1 MKPFLPYSPDEFG
14 ARALSAQER
23 RIMGTFSFN
32 DRDLKQIKEMGLTPE
47 KVLLQIESFKRG
59 FPYAKLNR
67 PCTVGDGMHLLSRPD
82 LNRYAQR
89 YSEVARSGRAMKF
102 VPASGAASRMF
113 KAFLAVN
120 SRYER
125 ITDKEISRE
134 MDSDHRA
141 VQEFVR
147 GLRKFALFEDLRSAM
162 ARNNLDMEALLE
174 KGEYKP
180 ILEYLLTPKG
190 LDLANVPKGLIK
202 FHSYPG
208 HSRTAF
214 EEHLVEGAAYTQDRN
229 GGVRIHFTVSPE
241 HETPVQSHIESTRA
255 LYEKGGVTFNVEFSS
270 QKASTDTIAVD
281 MDNKPFRDRDGP
293 LVFRPGGHGSLLENL
308 CDLSGDI
315 LFIKNID
322 NVLPDRLKEETIAYK
337 KALGGLLIDLQKKI
351 FTYVDKLMS
360 GEGDQRL
367 LTEMMGFMK
376 DHLFIML
383 PDRLGRQS
391 RDEQVRFLVSRLN
404 RPLRV
409 CGMVKN
415 EGEPGG
421 GPFWVEHPDG
431 TCSLQIVE
439 SSQVDMGSSQQKK
452 ILGSSTHF
460 NPVDLVCGIRD
471 YKGKPFDLRRFV
483 DPETGF
489 ISVKSKDGKDLKAL
503 EHPGLWNG
511 AMADWT
517 TVFVEV
523 PLATFSPVKTL
534 LDLLRK
540 EHQS

>member
-1 MKPFLPYSPDEFG
+1 
-14 ARALSAQER
+14 
-23 RIMGTFSFN
+23 MGTPLFS

-47 KVLLQIESFKRG
+47 KVLSQIESFKKG

-67 PCTVGDGMHLLSRPD
+67 PCTVGDGIHVLSRSD
-82 LNRYAQR
+82 LKRYADI
-89 YSEVARSGRAMKF
+89 YSEAALSGRAMKF

-113 KAFLAVN
+113 KALLAVN
-120 SRYER
+120 SLYDS
-125 ITDKEISRE
+125 ITDKEISQNK
-134 MDSDHRA
+134 DSDHRA
-141 VQEFVR
+141 VQDFVR
-147 GLRKFALFEDLRSAM
+147 GLKRFAFYEDLRSAM
-162 ARNNLDMEALLE
+162 ARNNVDAEVLLE

-180 ILEYLLTPKG
+180 ILESLLTAKG

-202 FHSYPG
+202 FHSYSSHG
-208 HSRTAF
+208 RTAF
-214 EEHLVEGAAYTQDRN
+214 EEHLVEGAAYTQDRH
-229 GGVRIHFTVSPE
+229 GGVRVHFTVSPE
-241 HETPVQSHIESTRA
+241 HEKSVRRHLESTRA
-255 LYEKGGVTFNVEFSS
+255 LYENGGVTLSVEFSG

-281 MDNKPFRDRDGP
+281 MDNHLFRDRDGT

-322 NVLPDRLKEETIAYK
+322 NVLPDRLKEETITYK
-337 KALGGLLIDLQKKI
+337 KALAGLLIELQKKT
-351 FTYVDKLMS
+351 FATVEHLVS
-360 GEGDQRL
+360 GKADQGL
-367 LTEMMGFMK
+367 LTEMIRFMR
-376 DHLFIML
+376 DRLFIMI
-383 PDRLGRQS
+383 PDRLERQS
-391 RDEQVRFLVSRLN
+391 RDEQTRFLLSKLN

-421 GPFWVEHPDG
+421 GPFWVEQPDG

-439 SSQVDMGSSQQKK
+439 SSQVDMASPQQKK

-460 NPVDLVCGIRD
+460 NPVDLVCAVRD
-471 YKGKPFDLRRFV
+471 YRGNPFDLRRFV
-483 DPETGF
+483 DPDTGF
-489 ISVKSKDGKDLKAL
+489 ISIKSKDGKDLKAL

-523 PLATFSPVKTL
+523 PLATFSPVKAL
-534 LDLLRK
+534 NDLLRK
-540 EHQS
+540 EHQA

>member
-1 MKPFLPYSPDEFG
+1 
-14 ARALSAQER
+14 
-23 RIMGTFSFN
+23 MGTFSFS
-32 DRDLKQIKEMGLTPE
+32 DRDLKQIKETGLTPE
-47 KVLLQIESFKRG
+47 KVLSQIESFKKG
-59 FPYAKLNR
+59 FPYAWLNR
-67 PCTVGDGMHLLSRPD
+67 PCTVGDGIHVLSRPD
-82 LNRYAQR
+82 LDRYADM
-89 YSEVARSGRAMKF
+89 YAEAALSGRAMKF

-134 MDSDHRA
+134 KDSDHRA

-147 GLRKFALFEDLRSAM
+147 GLKRFAFHEDLRSAM
-162 ARNNLDMEALLE
+162 AQSNLDLEGLLE
-174 KGEYKP
+174 EREYKP
-180 ILEYLLTPKG
+180 ILDSLLTAKG
-190 LDLANVPKGLIK
+190 LDLVNVPKGLIK

-208 HSRTAF
+208 HTRTAF

-229 GGVRIHFTVSPE
+229 GHVRIHFTVSPE
-241 HETPVQSHIESTRA
+241 HETSVRRHIESTRA
-255 LYEKGGVTFNVEFSS
+255 LYEKGGVTFSVEFSS
-270 QKASTDTIAVD
+270 QKPSTDTIAVD
-281 MDNKPFRDRDGP
+281 MDNHPFRDRDGA

-308 CDLSGDI
+308 CDLSGDV

-322 NVLPDRLKEETIAYK
+322 NVLPDRIKEENITYK
-337 KALGGLLIDLQKKI
+337 KALGGLLIELQKRI
-351 FTYVDKLMS
+351 FAYVEKLVN
-360 GEGDQRL
+360 GGVGRTL
-367 LTEMMGFMK
+367 LTEMIGFMK
-376 DHLFIML
+376 ERLFIMI
-383 PDRLGRQS
+383 PDRVERQS
-391 RDEQVRFLVSRLN
+391 REEQVRFLVSRLN
-404 RPLRV
+404 RPMRV

-460 NPVDLVCGIRD
+460 NPVDLVCAVRNYRGE
-471 YKGKPFDLRRFV
+471 PFDLMRFV
-483 DPETGF
+483 DPDTGF
-489 ISVKSKDGKDLKAL
+489 ISIKSKDGKDLKAL

-511 AMADWT
+511 AMAEWT

-534 LDLLRK
+534 NDLLRK
-540 EHQS
+540 EHQP

>member
-1 MKPFLPYSPDEFG
+1 
-14 ARALSAQER
+14 
-23 RIMGTFSFN
+23 MGTFSFT
-32 DRDLKQIKEMGLTPE
+32 DRDLKQIKGMGLTPE
-47 KVLLQIESFKRG
+47 KVMLQIESFKKG

-67 PCTVGDGMHLLSRPD
+67 PCTVGDGIHALTRSD
-82 LNRYAQR
+82 LKRYADG
-89 YSEVARSGRAMKF
+89 YSEVALSGRAMKF
-102 VPASGAASRMF
+102 VPASGAATRMF

-120 SRYER
+120 SLYES
-125 ITDKEISRE
+125 ITDKEISGKK
-134 MDSDHRA
+134 DSDHRA

-147 GLRKFALFEDLRSAM
+147 GLRRFAFFEDLRSAM
-162 ARNNLDMEALLE
+162 ARNGLDVERLLE

-180 ILEYLLTPKG
+180 ILEILLTARG

-208 HSRTAF
+208 HNRTAF
-214 EEHLVEGAAYTQDRN
+214 EEHLVEGAAYTRN
-229 GGVRIHFTVSPE
+229 RGGRVRIHFTVSPE
-241 HETPVQSHIESTRA
+241 YEASVRRHIESTRA
-255 LYEKGGVTFNVEFSS
+255 RYEKGGVTFSVEFSN

-281 MDNKPFRDRDGP
+281 MDNHPFRDPAGA
-293 LVFRPGGHGSLLENL
+293 LVFRPGGHGSLLENV
-308 CDLSGDI
+308 CDLAGDV

-322 NVLPDRLKEETIAYK
+322 NVLPDRLKEETVTYK
-337 KALGGLLIDLQKKI
+337 KALGGLLIELQKKI
-351 FTYVDKLMS
+351 FAYVEKLVS
-360 GEGDQRL
+360 GEVDSNL
-367 LTEMMGFMK
+367 VTEIIGFMK
-376 DHLFIML
+376 DRLFIMI
-383 PDRLGRQS
+383 PERLERRS
-391 RDEQVRFLVSRLN
+391 REDQFHFLLSRLN

-421 GPFWVEHPDG
+421 GPFWVERPDA

-439 SSQVDMGSSQQKK
+439 SSQVDVGSSHQKE
-452 ILGSSTHF
+452 IFASSTHF

-471 YKGKPFDLRRFV
+471 YRGKPFDLTRFV
-483 DPETGF
+483 DPDTGF
-489 ISVKSKDGKDLKAL
+489 ISIKSRDGRDLKAL

-534 LDLLRK
+534 NDLLRK
-540 EHQS
+540 EHQA

>member
-1 MKPFLPYSPDEFG
+1 
-14 ARALSAQER
+14 
-23 RIMGTFSFN
+23 MGTLLFS
-32 DRDLKQIKEMGLTPE
+32 DRDLKQIKDMGLTPE
-47 KVLLQIESFKRG
+47 KVLAQVESFKKG

-67 PCTVGDGMHLLSRPD
+67 SCTVGDGIHVLSRSD
-82 LNRYAQR
+82 LSRYADTC
-89 YSEVARSGRAMKF
+89 SEAALSGRAMKF

-120 SRYER
+120 SLYDR
-125 ITDKEISRE
+125 ITEKEVSQE
-134 MDSDHRA
+134 KDSDHRA
-141 VQEFVR
+141 VQEFIR
-147 GLRKFALFEDLRSAM
+147 GLKRFAFYEDLRGAM
-162 ARNNLDMEALLE
+162 ARNNLDMDGLIE

-180 ILEYLLTPKG
+180 ILESLLTAKG

-202 FHSYPG
+202 FHSYSG

-214 EEHLVEGAAYTQDRN
+214 EEQLVEGAAYTKDRK

-241 HETPVQSHIESTRA
+241 HEKFVRRHIESTQA
-255 LYEKGGVTFNVEFSS
+255 LYEAGGVTYSVEFSN

-281 MDNKPFRDRDGP
+281 MDNRLFRDRDGA

-315 LFIKNID
+315 VFMKNID
-322 NVLPDRLKEETIAYK
+322 NVLPDRLKEETIIYK
-337 KALGGLLIDLQKKI
+337 KALGGLLIELQKKI
-351 FTYVDKLMS
+351 FAAI
-360 GEGDQRL
+360 EL
-367 LTEMMGFMK
+367 LASAQADPGLITEMIGFMR
-376 DHLFIML
+376 DRLFIMI
-383 PDRLGRQS
+383 PDRLERRS
-391 RDEQVRFLVSRLN
+391 REEQVRFLLSKLN

-439 SSQVDMGSSQQKK
+439 SSQVDMASTEQKK
-452 ILGSSTHF
+452 ILRSSTHF
-460 NPVDLVCGIRD
+460 NPVDLVCAVRD
-471 YKGKPFDLRRFV
+471 YRGNPFDLRRFV

-489 ISVKSKDGKDLKAL
+489 ISIKSKDGKDLKAL

-534 LDLLRK
+534 NDLLRK
-540 EHQS
+540 EHQP

>member
-1 MKPFLPYSPDEFG
+1 ME
-14 ARALSAQER
+14 E
-23 RIMGTFSFN
+23 IMGSFSFS

-47 KVLLQIESFKRG
+47 KVLSQIESFKKG

-67 PCTVGDGMHLLSRPD
+67 PCTVGDGIHVLSRSE
-82 LNRYAQR
+82 LNRYADA
-89 YSEVARSGRAMKF
+89 YSEAALSGRAMKF

-134 MDSDHRA
+134 KDSDHRA
-141 VQEFVR
+141 VQEFVKS
-147 GLRKFALFEDLRSAM
+147 LKQFAFFADLRSAM
-162 ARNNLDMEALLE
+162 ARNNLDPELLLG
-174 KGEYKP
+174 KSEYKP
-180 ILEYLLTPKG
+180 ILEFMLTAKG
-190 LDLANVPKGLIK
+190 LDLTNVPKGLIK
-202 FHSYPG
+202 FHSYRG
-208 HSRTAF
+208 HHRTAF
-214 EEHLVEGAAYTQDRN
+214 EEHLVEGAAYTRDRN
-229 GGVRIHFTVSPE
+229 GQVRIHFTVSPE
-241 HETPVQSHIESTRA
+241 HEKSVRRHIEGTKS
-255 LYEKGGVTFNVEFSS
+255 LYEQGGTSFSVEFSN

-281 MDNKPFRDRDGP
+281 TDNHPFRDKEGA

-308 CDLSGDI
+308 CDLTGDI

-322 NVLPDRLKEETIAYK
+322 NVLPDRLKEETLTYK
-337 KALGGLLIDLQKKI
+337 KALGGLLMEFQKKI
-351 FTYVDKLMS
+351 FAYLEKLVT
-360 GEGDQRL
+360 GAADQVL
-367 LTEMMGFMK
+367 LSEMIGFME
-376 DHLFIML
+376 DRLFIMI
-383 PDRLGRQS
+383 PDRLKAQS
-391 RDEQVRFLVSRLN
+391 REEQVRFLFSRLN
-404 RPLRV
+404 RPLRI

-439 SSQVDMGSSQQKK
+439 SSQVDMASSQQKK

-460 NPVDLVCGIRD
+460 NPVDLVCAVRD
-471 YKGKPFDLRRFV
+471 YRGEPFDLRRFV
-483 DPETGF
+483 DPDTGF
-489 ISVKSKDGKDLKAL
+489 ISMKSKDGKDLKAL

-534 LDLLRK
+534 NDLLRE
-540 EHQS
+540 EHQP

>member
-1 MKPFLPYSPDEFG
+1 
-14 ARALSAQER
+14 
-23 RIMGTFSFN
+23 MGTFSFT

-47 KVLLQIESFKRG
+47 KVLLQIESFKKG
-59 FPYAKLNR
+59 FPYARLNR
-67 PCTVGDGMHLLSRPD
+67 PCTAGDGIHVLSRPD
-82 LNRYAQR
+82 LNRYAES
-89 YSEVARSGRAMKF
+89 YSEVALSGRGMKF

-113 KAFLAVN
+113 KSFLAVN
-120 SRYER
+120 SLHET
-125 ITDKEISRE
+125 ITDKEISSAK
-134 MDSDHRA
+134 DSDHRA

-147 GLRKFALFEDLRSAM
+147 GLRRFAFFDDLRSAM
-162 ARNNLDMEALLE
+162 ARNDVDLEGLLE
-174 KGEYKP
+174 KGDYKP
-180 ILEYLLTPKG
+180 ILEYALAAKG
-190 LDLANVPKGLIK
+190 LDLANLPKGLIK

-208 HSRTAF
+208 HTRTAF
-214 EEHLVEGAAYTQDRN
+214 EEHLVEGAAYTQNKN

-241 HETPVQSHIESTRA
+241 HETSVRRHIESTRA
-255 LYEKGGVTFNVEFSS
+255 LYEKGGVTFSVEFSN
-270 QKASTDTIAVD
+270 QKASTDTIAVG
-281 MDNKPFRDRDGP
+281 MDNRPFRDKDGA

-322 NVLPDRLKEETIAYK
+322 NVLPDRLKEETITYK
-337 KALGGLLIDLQKKI
+337 KALGGLLIELQKRI
-351 FTYVDKLMS
+351 FAYVEKLMS

-367 LTEMMGFMK
+367 LSEMTGFME
-376 DHLFIML
+376 DQLFIMI
-383 PDRLGRQS
+383 PDRLGRPS
-391 RDEQVRFLVSRLN
+391 REEQVRFLLSRLN

-439 SSQVDMGSSQQKK
+439 SSQVDTGLSGQKK
-452 ILGSSTHF
+452 ILESSTHF
-460 NPVDLVCGIRD
+460 NPVDLVCGVRD
-471 YKGKPFDLRRFV
+471 HKGKPFDLRRFV

-489 ISVKSKDGKDLKAL
+489 ISIKSKDGKELKAL

-534 LDLLRK
+534 NDLLRK
-540 EHQS
+540 EHQP

>member
-1 MKPFLPYSPDEFG
+1 MKPVLPYSPDG
-14 ARALSAQER
+14 VRGRALSAQETV
-23 RIMGTFSFN
+23 IMGTLSFT
-32 DRDLKQIKEMGLTPE
+32 DRDLEQIKEMGLTPE
-47 KVLLQIESFKRG
+47 KVLLQIESFKKG
-59 FPYAKLNR
+59 FPHSRLNR
-67 PCTVGDGMHLLSRPD
+67 PCTVGDGIHVFSRPD
-82 LNRYAQR
+82 LKRYAER
-89 YSEVARSGRAMKF
+89 YSEVSLSGRAMKF

-113 KAFLAVN
+113 SAFLAVN
-120 SRYER
+120 NLYKR
-125 ITDKEISRE
+125 ITDKELCSE
-134 MDSDHRA
+134 KNSDHGA

-147 GLRKFALFEDLRSAM
+147 GLRRFAFFEDLRSAM
-162 ARNNLDMEALLE
+162 ARNDLDMEGLLE
-174 KGEYKP
+174 KREYKP
-180 ILEYLLTPKG
+180 VLEYLLTAKG
-190 LDLANVPKGLIK
+190 LDLANAPKGLIK

-214 EEHLVEGAAYTQDRN
+214 EEHLVEGAAYTQDGN

-241 HETPVQSHIESTRA
+241 HETSVRSHIESARA

-281 MDNKPFRDRDGP
+281 MDNNPFRDRDGA

-322 NVLPDRLKEETIAYK
+322 NVLPDTLKQETIAYK

-351 FTYVDKLMS
+351 FTYVDNLMS
-360 GEGDQRL
+360 GEVDQRL

-376 DHLFIML
+376 DHLFIMI
-383 PDRLGRQS
+383 PDRVGRQS
-391 RDEQVRFLVSRLN
+391 REKQVRFLVSRLN

-439 SSQVDMGSSQQKK
+439 SSQVDLGSSQQKK
-452 ILGSSTHF
+452 ILQSSTHF

-471 YKGKPFDLRRFV
+471 HKGKPFGLRRFV
-483 DPETGF
+483 DPEAGF
-489 ISVKSKDGKDLKAL
+489 ISIKSKDGKNLKAL

-534 LDLLRK
+534 NDLLRK
-540 EHQS
+540 EHQA

>member
-1 MKPFLPYSPDEFG
+1 MAAGF
-14 ARALSAQER
+14 RTLSAQETTA
-23 RIMGTFSFN
+23 MGTFFFT
-32 DRDLKQIKEMGLTPE
+32 DRDLKQIEEMGLTPE
-47 KVLLQIESFKRG
+47 KVMLQIESFKKG

-67 PCTVGDGMHLLSRPD
+67 PCTVGDGIHALSRSD
-82 LNRYAQR
+82 LQRYAER
-89 YSEVARSGRAMKF
+89 YSEVALSGRAMKF

-120 SRYER
+120 SLYESV
-125 ITDKEISRE
+125 TDKEIFGKT
-134 MDSDHRA
+134 DSDHRA

-147 GLRKFALFEDLRSAM
+147 GLRRFAFFEDLRSAV
-162 ARNNLDMEALLE
+162 AGNGQDMDRLLE

-180 ILEYLLTPKG
+180 ILESLLTEKG

-202 FHSYPG
+202 FHTYPD
-208 HSRTAF
+208 HNRTAF
-214 EEHLVEGAAYTQDRN
+214 EEHLVEGAAYTRDRS

-241 HETPVQSHIESTRA
+241 YEASVRRHIERTRA
-255 LYEKGGVTFNVEFSS
+255 LYEKGGVTFRVEFSN

-281 MDNKPFRDRDGP
+281 MDNRPFRDAAGA
-293 LVFRPGGHGSLLENL
+293 LVFRPGGHGSLLENM
-308 CDLSGDI
+308 CDLAGDV

-322 NVLPDRLKEETIAYK
+322 NILPDRLKEETVAYK
-337 KALGGLLIDLQKKI
+337 KALGGLLIELQKKI
-351 FTYVDKLMS
+351 FSYVAKLVR
-360 GEGDQRL
+360 GEAGPNL
-367 LTEMMGFMK
+367 VAEIIGFIK
-376 DHLFIML
+376 DRLFIMI
-383 PDRLGRQS
+383 PERLQRRS
-391 RDEQVRFLVSRLN
+391 REEQVHFLLSRLN

-421 GPFWVEHPDG
+421 GPFWVERPDG

-439 SSQVDMGSSQQKK
+439 SSQVDVGLPHQKK
-452 ILGSSTHF
+452 ILASSTHF
-460 NPVDLVCGIRD
+460 NPVDLVCGVRD
-471 YKGKPFDLRRFV
+471 YAGEPFDLRDFV
-483 DPETGF
+483 APDTGF
-489 ISVKSKDGKDLKAL
+489 ISIKSRDGRDLKAL

-534 LDLLRK
+534 NDLLRK
-540 EHQS
+540 EHQA

>member
-1 MKPFLPYSPDEFG
+1 
-14 ARALSAQER
+14 
-23 RIMGTFSFN
+23 MGTFSFT
-32 DRDLKQIKEMGLTPE
+32 DRDLKQIAEMGLTPE
-47 KVLLQIESFKRG
+47 KVLSQIESFRKG
-59 FPYAKLNR
+59 FPYARLNR
-67 PCTVGDGMHLLSRPD
+67 PCTVGDGIYVLSRTD
-82 LNRYAQR
+82 VERHAEGYA
-89 YSEVARSGRAMKF
+89 EAALLGRARKF

-120 SRYER
+120 SLYER
-125 ITDKEISRE
+125 ITDEEISRE
-134 MDSDHRA
+134 RDSDHRS

-147 GLRKFALFEDLRSAM
+147 GLKRFAFYEDLRSAM
-162 ARNNLDMEALLE
+162 ARNNLDTEVLLE
-174 KGEYKP
+174 KGEYKAM
-180 ILEYLLTPKG
+180 LESLLTAKG
-190 LDLANVPKGLIK
+190 LDLANLPKGLIK

-214 EEHLVEGAAYTQDRN
+214 EEHLVEGAAYTRDRN
-229 GGVRIHFTVSPE
+229 GRVRIHFTVSPE
-241 HETPVQSHIESTRA
+241 HEISVRRHIENTKT
-255 LYEKGGVTFNVEFSS
+255 LYEQGMATFSVEFSS

-281 MDNKPFRDRDGP
+281 MDNHPFRDRDGA

-322 NVLPDRLKEETIAYK
+322 NVLPDSLKEETITYK

-351 FTYVDKLMS
+351 FAYIEKLVS
-360 GEGDQRL
+360 GEANRTL
-367 LTEMMGFMK
+367 LTEMIRFMK
-376 DHLFIML
+376 DRLFIMI
-383 PDRLGRQS
+383 PDRMERQS
-391 RDEQVRFLVSRLN
+391 REEQVHFLVSRLN

-439 SSQVDMGSSQQKK
+439 SSQVDMASSQQKK

-460 NPVDLVCGIRD
+460 NPVDLVCAVRD
-471 YKGKPFDLRRFV
+471 RRGKPFDLRRFV
-483 DPETGF
+483 DPDTGF
-489 ISVKSKDGKDLKAL
+489 ISIKSKDGKDLKAL

-534 LDLLRK
+534 NDLLRK
-540 EHQS
+540 EHQA

>member
-1 MKPFLPYSPDEFG
+1 
-14 ARALSAQER
+14 
-23 RIMGTFSFN
+23 MGTFSFT
-32 DRDLKQIKEMGLTPE
+32 DRDLKQTAEMGLTPE
-47 KVLLQIESFKRG
+47 KVLSQIKSFKKG
-59 FPYAKLNR
+59 FPYSRLNR
-67 PCTVGDGMHLLSRPD
+67 PCTVGDGIHVLSRPD
-82 LNRYAQR
+82 VDRYAES
-89 YSEVARSGRAMKF
+89 YSEAALSGRAMKF

-120 SRYER
+120 SLYER

-134 MDSDHRA
+134 EDSDHRS

-147 GLRKFALFEDLRSAM
+147 GLKRFAFYEDLRSAM
-162 ARNNLDMEALLE
+162 ARNSLDTEVLLE

-180 ILEYLLTPKG
+180 ILESLLTSKG
-190 LDLANVPKGLIK
+190 LDLANLPKGLIK

-208 HSRTAF
+208 HNRTAF
-214 EEHLVEGAAYTQDRN
+214 EEHLVEGAAYTQNRN
-229 GGVRIHFTVSPE
+229 GGVRVHFTVSPE
-241 HETPVQSHIESTRA
+241 HDTSVRRHIESVRS
-255 LYEKGGVTFNVEFSS
+255 LYEKGGGIFSVEFSS

-281 MDNKPFRDRDGP
+281 MDNHPFRDGDGS

-315 LFIKNID
+315 LFIKNVD
-322 NVLPDRLKEETIAYK
+322 NVLPDSLKEETITYK
-337 KALGGLLIDLQKKI
+337 KALGGLLIEVQKKI
-351 FTYVDKLMS
+351 FAYLDKLVS
-360 GEGDQRL
+360 GEANRTL
-367 LTEMMGFMK
+367 LTEMIRFMK
-376 DHLFIML
+376 DRLFIMI
-383 PDRLGRQS
+383 PDRLERQS
-391 RDEQVRFLVSRLN
+391 LDEQVRFLASRLS

-439 SSQVDMGSSQQKK
+439 SSQVDMASSQQKK

-460 NPVDLVCGIRD
+460 NPVDLVCAVRD
-471 YKGKPFDLRRFV
+471 YRGKPFDLRRFV
-483 DPETGF
+483 DPDTGF
-489 ISVKSKDGKDLKAL
+489 ISIKSKDGKDLKAL

-534 LDLLRK
+534 NDLLRK
-540 EHQS
+540 EHQA

>member
-1 MKPFLPYSPDEFG
+1 MINPFPLSGLNCLY
-14 ARALSAQER
+14 ALSARETM
-23 RIMGTFSFN
+23 IMGTFSFN

-47 KVLLQIESFKRG
+47 KVLLQIESFKKG
-59 FPYAKLNR
+59 FPYARLNR
-67 PCTVGDGMHLLSRPD
+67 PCTVGDGIHVLSGPD
-82 LNRYAQR
+82 LKRYGER
-89 YSEVARSGRAMKF
+89 YSEAALSGRAMKF
-102 VPASGAASRMF
+102 VPASGSASRMF

-120 SRYER
+120 SLYEK
-125 ITDKEISRE
+125 ITDKEILRE
-134 MDSDHRA
+134 KDSDHRA
-141 VQEFVR
+141 VHEFVR
-147 GLRKFALFEDLRSAM
+147 DLRSLALSEDLQGAM
-162 ARNNLDMEALLE
+162 ARNGQDMEALLA

-190 LDLANVPKGLIK
+190 LDLANVPKGLIP

-208 HSRTAF
+208 HTRTPF
-214 EEHLVEGAAYTQDRN
+214 EEHLVEGAAYTKDRN

-241 HETPVQSHIESTRA
+241 HETSVRSHIESTRA
-255 LYEKGGVTFNVEFSS
+255 LYEKGGVTFRVEFSS

-281 MDNKPFRDRDGP
+281 MDNQPFRDRNGA

-308 CDLSGDI
+308 YDLSGDI

-322 NVLPDRLKEETIAYK
+322 NVLPDRLKQETITYK
-337 KALGGLLIDLQKKI
+337 KALGGLLIDLQKRI
-351 FTYVDKLMS
+351 FACVEKLMS
-360 GEGDQRL
+360 GEVDQRL
-367 LTEMMGFMK
+367 LTEVIGFMK
-376 DHLFIML
+376 DRLFITI

-391 RDEQVRFLVSRLN
+391 REEQVRFVISRLN

-439 SSQVDMGSSQQKK
+439 SSQVDLGSPQQKK

-471 YKGKPFDLRRFV
+471 HKGKPFELRGFV

-489 ISVKSKDGKDLKAL
+489 ISIKSKDGKDLKAL

-534 LDLLRK
+534 NDLLRK
-540 EHQS
+540 EHQP

>member
-1 MKPFLPYSPDEFG
+1 
-14 ARALSAQER
+14 
-23 RIMGTFSFN
+23 MGSFSFN
-32 DRDLKQIKEMGLTPE
+32 DRDLKQIKEIGLTPE
-47 KVLLQIESFKRG
+47 KVLRQIEAFKKG
-59 FPYAKLNR
+59 FPYARLNR
-67 PCTVGDGMHLLSRPD
+67 PCTVGDGIHVLSRSD
-82 LNRYAQR
+82 LNRYGEH
-89 YSEVARSGRAMKF
+89 YSEAALSGRAMKF

-120 SRYER
+120 SLYER
-125 ITDKEISRE
+125 ITDKEISCE
-134 MDSDHRA
+134 KHSDHRA

-147 GLRKFALFEDLRSAM
+147 GLGRFSFFEDLRSAM
-162 ARNNLDMEALLE
+162 AGDDLDMKALLE

-180 ILEYLLTPKG
+180 ILEYLLTVKG
-190 LDLANVPKGLIK
+190 LGLANAPKGLIK
-202 FHSYPG
+202 FHSYPD
-208 HSRTAF
+208 HTRTPF
-214 EEHLVEGAAYTQDRN
+214 EEHLVEGAAYTKDRN

-241 HETPVQSHIESTRA
+241 HETSVRSHIESIRP
-255 LYEKGGVTFNVEFSS
+255 LYEKDGVTFRVEFSS
-270 QKASTDTIAVD
+270 QKASTDTLAVD
-281 MDNKPFRDRDGP
+281 MDNQPFRDRNGA

-308 CDLSGDI
+308 RDLSGDI

-322 NVLPDRLKEETIAYK
+322 NVLPDSLKQETITYK
-337 KALGGLLIDLQKKI
+337 KGLGGLLIDLQKKI
-351 FTYVDKLMS
+351 FTYVEKLMS
-360 GEGDQRL
+360 GEVDQRL
-367 LTEMMGFMK
+367 LTEIIGFMK
-376 DHLFIML
+376 ERLFIMI
-383 PDRLGRQS
+383 PDRLTRQS
-391 RDEQVRFLVSRLN
+391 REEQIRFLVSRLN

-439 SSQVDMGSSQQKK
+439 SSQVDLGSPRQKK

-460 NPVDLVCGIRD
+460 NPVDLICGIRD
-471 YKGKPFDLRRFV
+471 HRGEPFDLRRFV

-489 ISVKSKDGKDLKAL
+489 ISIKSKDGKEIKAL

-511 AMADWT
+511 AMAEWT

-534 LDLLRK
+534 NDLLRK
-540 EHQS
+540 EHQA

>member
-1 MKPFLPYSPDEFG
+1 
-14 ARALSAQER
+14 
-23 RIMGTFSFN
+23 MGTFSFN
-32 DRDLKQIKEMGLTPE
+32 DRDLKQIREMGLTPE
-47 KVLLQIESFKRG
+47 KVLRQIESFKKG
-59 FPYAKLNR
+59 FPYARLNR
-67 PCTVGDGMHLLSRPD
+67 PCIVGDGIHLLSRHD
-82 LNRYAQR
+82 LKRYADR
-89 YSEVARSGRAMKF
+89 YSEAALSGRAMKF
-102 VPASGAASRMF
+102 VPASGAATRMC
-113 KAFLAVN
+113 KAFLAVD
-120 SRYER
+120 SLYER

-134 MDSDHRA
+134 KDSDHRA

-147 GLRKFALFEDLRSAM
+147 GLRRFAFFEDLRSAM

-190 LDLANVPKGLIK
+190 LDLANIPKGLIK

-208 HSRTAF
+208 HNSRTAF
-214 EEHLVEGAAYTQDRN
+214 EEHLVEGAAYTQDRS

-255 LYEKGGVTFNVEFSS
+255 LCEKGGVTFSVEFSS

-281 MDNKPFRDRDGP
+281 MDNKPFRDRDGL

-351 FTYVDKLMS
+351 FTYVDELMS
-360 GEGDQRL
+360 GEVDQRL

-383 PDRLGRQS
+383 PGRLGRQS
-391 RDEQVRFLVSRLN
+391 RNEQVRFLVSRLN

-415 EGEPGG
+415 QGEPGG

-439 SSQVDMGSSQQKK
+439 SSQVDMGSSHQKK

-517 TVFVEV
+517 TVFVEA

-534 LDLLRK
+534 NDLLRK
-540 EHQS
+540 EHQP

>member
-1 MKPFLPYSPDEFG
+1 MET
-14 ARALSAQER
+14 LSL
-23 RIMGTFSFN
+23 T
-32 DRDLKQIKEMGLTPE
+32 DRDLKQIQEMNLTPE
-47 KVLLQIESFKRG
+47 KVLSQIESFKKG
-59 FPYAKLNR
+59 FPYARLDR
-67 PCTVGDGMHLLSRPD
+67 PCTVGDGIHVLSRSD
-82 LNRYAQR
+82 LNGYADG
-89 YSEVARSGRAMKF
+89 YSEAALSGRSMKF

-120 SRYER
+120 SLYER
-125 ITDKEISRE
+125 ITDKEISQGK
-134 MDSDHRA
+134 DSDHRA
-141 VQEFVR
+141 VREFFR
-147 GLRKFALFEDLRSAM
+147 GIRNFAFYEDLLSAL
-162 ARNNLDMEALLE
+162 ARENLDLEILL
-174 KGEYKP
+174 KRKEYKP
-180 ILEYLLTPKG
+180 ILESLLTAKG

-202 FHSYPG
+202 FHSYSG

-229 GGVRIHFTVSPE
+229 RRVRIHFTVSPE
-241 HETPVQSHIESTRA
+241 HENAVRRHIETARPFC
-255 LYEKGGVTFNVEFSS
+255 EKDGVTFSVEFSS

-281 MDNKPFRDRDGP
+281 MDNHPFRDRDGS

-315 LFIKNID
+315 LFLKNID
-322 NVLPDRLKEETIAYK
+322 NVLPDRLKEEALTYK
-337 KALGGLLIDLQKKI
+337 KALGGLLIELQKRI
-351 FTYVDKLMS
+351 FAYVEKLVN
-360 GEGDQRL
+360 GDVDRRL
-367 LTEMMGFMK
+367 LTEMIAWMK
-376 DHLFIML
+376 DRLFIMI
-383 PDRLGRQS
+383 PDRVARQS
-391 RDEQVRFLVSRLN
+391 ATEQARFLLSRLN
-404 RPLRV
+404 RPVRV

-421 GPFWVEHPDG
+421 GPFWVEQRDE

-439 SSQVDMGSSQQKK
+439 SSQVDMASPQQRK

-471 YKGKPFDLRRFV
+471 YRGKPFNLRRFV
-483 DPETGF
+483 DPDTGF
-489 ISVKSKDGKDLKAL
+489 ISIKSKDGKELKAL

-523 PLATFSPVKTL
+523 PLATFCPVKTL

-540 EHQS
+540 EHQA

>member
-1 MKPFLPYSPDEFG
+1 
-14 ARALSAQER
+14 
-23 RIMGTFSFN
+23 MGTPLFS
-32 DRDLKQIKEMGLTPE
+32 DRDLKQIEEMGLTPE
-47 KVLLQIESFKRG
+47 KVLAQVESFKKG

-67 PCTVGDGMHLLSRPD
+67 PCTVGDGIHALSRSD
-82 LNRYAQR
+82 LDRYAQN
-89 YSEVARSGRAMKF
+89 YSEAALAGRAMKF

-120 SRYER
+120 SLYER
-125 ITDKEISRE
+125 ITDKEISHKK
-134 MDSDHRA
+134 DSDHQA
-141 VQEFVR
+141 VQEFFKSLKR
-147 GLRKFALFEDLRSAM
+147 FAFYEDLRSA
-162 ARNNLDMEALLE
+162 AAQENLDIDGLLE

-180 ILEYLLTPKG
+180 ILEFMLTAKG

-208 HSRTAF
+208 HTRTAF
-214 EEHLVEGAAYTQDRN
+214 EEHLVEGAAYTKDGN
-229 GGVRIHFTVSPE
+229 GRVRIHFTVSPE
-241 HETPVQSHIESTRA
+241 HETSVRRHIESVRA
-255 LYEKGGVTFNVEFSS
+255 LYEKEGVSFCVEFSS

-281 MDNKPFRDRDGP
+281 MDNRPFRDRGGA

-337 KALGGLLIDLQKKI
+337 KALAGLLIDLQKKV
-351 FTYVDKLMS
+351 FVHVGKLVS
-360 GEGDQRL
+360 GEVDRAL
-367 LTEMMGFMK
+367 LTEMIGFMK
-376 DHLFIML
+376 EKLFITI
-383 PDRLGRQS
+383 PDRLERQS
-391 RDEQVRFLVSRLN
+391 RDEQIRFLVSRLN

-421 GPFWVEHPDG
+421 GPFWVENQDG

-439 SSQVDMGSSQQKK
+439 SSQVDMGSPQQKK

-471 YKGKPFDLRRFV
+471 YRGRPFDLRRFV
-483 DPETGF
+483 DPDTGF
-489 ISVKSKDGKDLKAL
+489 ISIKSKDGKDLKAL

-534 LDLLRK
+534 NDLLRK
-540 EHQS
+540 EHQP

>member
-1 MKPFLPYSPDEFG
+1 M
-14 ARALSAQER
+14 SAQEAKL
-23 RIMGTFSFN
+23 MGTLLFN
-32 DRDLKQIKEMGLTPE
+32 ERDLKQIKEMGLTPE
-47 KVLLQIESFKRG
+47 KVLSQIESFKKG

-67 PCTVGDGMHLLSRPD
+67 PCTVGDGIHVLSRSD
-82 LNRYAQR
+82 LSRYADT
-89 YSEVARSGRAMKF
+89 YSEAALSGRAMKF

-120 SRYER
+120 SLYGS
-125 ITDKEISRE
+125 ITDKEISRNK
-134 MDSDHRA
+134 DSDHRA

-147 GLRKFALFEDLRSAM
+147 GLKRFAFYEDLRSAM
-162 ARNNLDMEALLE
+162 ARNNLDAEVLLE

-180 ILEYLLTPKG
+180 ILESLLTAKG

-202 FHSYPG
+202 FHSYSS

-214 EEHLVEGAAYTQDRN
+214 EEHLVEGAAYTQDRH
-229 GGVRIHFTVSPE
+229 GGVRVHFTVSPE
-241 HETPVQSHIESTRA
+241 HEKSVRRHLESTRA
-255 LYEKGGVTFNVEFSS
+255 LYENGGVTFSVEFSG

-281 MDNKPFRDRDGP
+281 MDNHLFRDRDGT

-322 NVLPDRLKEETIAYK
+322 NVLPDRLKEETISYK
-337 KALGGLLIDLQKKI
+337 KALAGLLIELQKKI
-351 FTYVDKLMS
+351 FATVEHLVS
-360 GEGDQRL
+360 GKADQGV
-367 LTEMMGFMK
+367 LTEMIRFMR
-376 DHLFIML
+376 DRLFIMI
-383 PDRLGRQS
+383 PDRLERQS
-391 RDEQVRFLVSRLN
+391 RDEQARFLLSKLN

-421 GPFWVEHPDG
+421 GPFWVEQPDG

-439 SSQVDMGSSQQKK
+439 SSQVDMASTQQKK

-460 NPVDLVCGIRD
+460 NPVDLVCAVRD
-471 YKGKPFDLRRFV
+471 YRGNPFDLRRFV
-483 DPETGF
+483 DPDTGF
-489 ISVKSKDGKDLKAL
+489 ISIKSKDGKDLKAL

-517 TVFVEV
+517 TAFVEV

-534 LDLLRK
+534 NDLLRK
-540 EHQS
+540 EHQP

>member
-1 MKPFLPYSPDEFG
+1 
-14 ARALSAQER
+14 
-23 RIMGTFSFN
+23 MGTFPFD

-47 KVLLQIESFKRG
+47 KVLCQIESFKKG
-59 FPYAKLNR
+59 FPYARLNR
-67 PCTVGDGMHLLSRPD
+67 PCTVGDGIHVLTGAD
-82 LNRYAQR
+82 LKRFSEL
-89 YSEVARSGRAMKF
+89 YSEASLAGRAMKF

-113 KAFLAVN
+113 KPFLALN
-120 SRYER
+120 SLYER
-125 ITDKEISRE
+125 ITDKDLSSEK
-134 MDSDHRA
+134 DPNHRNLHT
-141 VQEFVR
+141 FVR
-147 GLRKFALFEDLRSAM
+147 GLKNFAFYEDLRKALSRDGM
-162 ARNNLDMEALLE
+162 DLEALLS

-180 ILEYLLTPKG
+180 ILDYLLTPKG
-190 LDLANVPKGLIK
+190 LNLANAPKGLIK

-241 HETPVQSHIESTRA
+241 HETSFWSHIQSTRA
-255 LYEKGGVTFNVEFSS
+255 LYEQGGVTFHVEFSS
-270 QKASTDTIAVD
+270 QKVSTDTIAVD
-281 MDNKPFRDRDGP
+281 MDNKPFRDRDGA

-308 CDLSGDI
+308 CDLSGD
-315 LFIKNID
+315 LVFIKNID
-322 NVLPDRLKEETIAYK
+322 NVAPDRLKEETITYK
-337 KALGGLLIDLQKKI
+337 KALGGFLTHLQKTI
-351 FTYVDKLMS
+351 FAYVGKLMS
-360 GEGDQRL
+360 GELDRRL
-367 LTEMMGFMK
+367 LTEMIGFMN
-376 DHLFIML
+376 DRLFVRL
-383 PDRLGRQS
+383 PDRFERQS
-391 RDEQVRFLVSRLN
+391 RGEQARFILSRLN

-415 EGEPGG
+415 QGEPGG

-439 SSQVDMGSSQQKK
+439 SSQVDIGSSEQKK

-471 YKGKPFDLRRFV
+471 HQGKPFDLRRFV

-489 ISVKSKDGKDLKAL
+489 ISIKSKEGKDLKAL

-534 LDLLRK
+534 NDLLRK
-540 EHQS
+540 EHQP